1 MKRNAL
7 EWAVII
13 VSVLSIALLVGVLV
27 IEGLNESRPPN
38 PTIEVRLAEARES
51 SLGWIVPAAVT
62 NEGDQAAEAVVI
74 EATATVDGET
84 ETSEQEI
91 NFLPAGTEVELA
103 FAFSAAPE
111 GEVTFRLVGYRVP

>member
-1 MKRNAL
+1 MKRNAV
-7 EWAVII
+7 EWAVVI
-13 VSVLSIALLVGVLV
+13 VSALSIALLVGALV
-27 IEGLNESRPPN
+27 VEGLNESRPPN
-38 PTIEVRLAEARES
+38 PTIEVRQSEARLGT
-51 SLGWIVPAAVT
+51 LGWIVPVTIT

-91 NFLPAGTEVELA
+91 NFLPPGTEVELA

-111 GEVTFRLVGYRVP
+111 GDVTFRLVGYRLP